1 MQEYDTAIVGA
12 GPIGGFIA
20 NKLAEKKYN
29 VAVFEKK
36 KQIGIP
42 MNCAGLVSSRVFE
55 NFGISKKGIIQNT
68 IKGAHIHSPSGN
80 VLSIGGDKTYAIVVN
95 RTVFDQ
101 RLIGKAEENGA
112 NIFLENKINKI
123 SRKKEG
129 LELKTSKNTSYFSRL
144 LIGADGPF
152 SKVRK
157 TFQMSEP
164 KEFLYGAGAE
174 ISGTNL
180 ETDFVHIFVGN
191 KVAPGFFAWLIP
203 TNKDG
208 TKARIGLCADKT
220 SNLPPK
226 HYFNNLFKN
235 KLSSTF
241 LRDTKIEKYLG
252 GAIPLGFIK
261 KTVVDNVMI
270 AGDAAAQVKPTSGG
284 GIFPGLSCA
293 NFCSDVAIDAIK
305 HNVFSAIFLKKYQKL
320 CSKNVGKELVKG
332 YRFRSIFKNLS
343 DKQLD
348 KYTIKLSDPHIVD
361 IINEYGDIDFP
372 SKLVKP
378 LIKKSP
384 LLLKLVIKSTK

>member
-1 MQEYDTAIVGA
+1 MQEYDAAIIGA

-29 VAVFEKK
+29 IAVFEKN

-42 MNCAGLVSSRVFE
+42 MNCAGLISSRVFE
-55 NFGISKKGIIQNT
+55 NFGISKKGIVQNE

-80 VLSIGGDKTYAIVVN
+80 VLSIGGDKTYAIVIN

-101 RLIGKAEENGA
+101 RLIDKAEKNGA
-112 NIFLENKINKI
+112 NIFLENKIDKI
-123 SRKKEG
+123 SRKNDG
-129 LELKTSKNTSYFSRL
+129 LELKTSKNTDCFSRL

-157 TFQMSEP
+157 AFQMLEP

-174 ISGTNL
+174 LSGTNL
-180 ETDFVHIFVGN
+180 GSDFVHIFVGN

-208 TKARIGLCADKT
+208 TSARIGLCTDKT

-226 HYFNNLFKN
+226 RYLKNFFKN
-235 KLSSTF
+235 KGMSDF
-241 LRDTKIEKYLG
+241 VKDAKIKQNTG
-252 GAIPLGFIK
+252 GAIPLGVIK
-261 KTVVDNVMI
+261 KTVVDNVML

-284 GIFPGLSCA
+284 GIFPGLFCA
-293 NFCSDVAIDAIK
+293 NFCSNVAIDAIK
-305 HNVFSAIFLKKYQKL
+305 HNDFSANFLKKYQKL

-332 YRFRSIFKNLS
+332 YRFKSIFKNLS

-348 KYTIKLSDPHIVD
+348 KYIIKLSDPHIIDV
-361 IINEYGDIDFP
+361 INEYGDIDFP

-378 LIKKSP
+378 LIKKAP